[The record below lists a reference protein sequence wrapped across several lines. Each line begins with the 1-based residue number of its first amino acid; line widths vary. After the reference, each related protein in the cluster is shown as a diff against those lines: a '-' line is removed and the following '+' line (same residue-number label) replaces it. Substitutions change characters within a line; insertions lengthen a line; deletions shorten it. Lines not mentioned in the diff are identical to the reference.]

1 MTDTNT
7 NASKL
12 VNSAI
17 LTLIARGAMIF
28 GVTIGLP
35 ICGWML
41 QHSINIID
49 AMTAKIDTIQVQTY
63 ETSSTIRL
71 LQQTQGAQAQIL
83 ADHEARVR
91 ALENLNR
98 GRTLGS
104 SP

>member
-1 MTDTNT
+1 MTDNPT

-12 VNSAI
+12 VNSVAI
-17 LTLIARGAMIF
+17 TLVARAAMII
-28 GVTIGLP
+28 GATVGLP
-35 ICGWML
+35 IVGWML

-49 AMTAKIDTIQVQTY
+49 AMTAKIDTIQMQTY

-91 ALENLNR
+91 ALENINR
-98 GRTLGS
+98 GRAMGS
-104 SP
+104 P

>member
-1 MTDTNT
+1 MTDSPT

-12 VNSAI
+12 VNSAV

-28 GVTIGLP
+28 GMTVGFP
-35 ICGWML
+35 IVGWML

-49 AMTAKIDTIQVQTY
+49 AMTTKIDTIQMQTY

-71 LQQTQGAQAQIL
+71 IQQTQQAQAQIL

-91 ALENLNR
+91 SLENLNR
-98 GRTLGS
+98 GRTFGTG
-104 SP
+104 P